1 MGAGTGEPERLTEE
15 RATELAEQ
23 AVELAGGA
31 RMVYRNPRQAFSFGA
46 TKTFE
51 VEGHAVEVR
60 WGEIS
65 SPAIASV
72 GGYVFEILETGIE
85 LLIRPP
91 RPRDEGSGA
100 RGQ

>member
-1 MGAGTGEPERLTEE
+1 MGDQVGRRQQLTEE
-15 RATELAEQ
+15 RATELAAR

-31 RMVYRNPRQAFSFGA
+31 LMIYRNPRQAFSLGA
-46 TKTFE
+46 TRTFD

-72 GGYVFEILETGIE
+72 GGYVFEILETGID

-91 RPRDEGSGA
+91 R
-100 RGQ
+100 Q

>member
-1 MGAGTGEPERLTEE
+1 MGRGTGEPERLTEE
-15 RATELAEQ
+15 RATELAER

-46 TKTFE
+46 TKTFD

-85 LLIRPP
+85 VLIRP
-91 RPRDEGSGA
+91 

>member
-1 MGAGTGEPERLTEE
+1 MGDQAGQRQQLTEE
-15 RATELAEQ
+15 QATELAAR

-31 RMVYRNPRQAFSFGA
+31 LMIYRNPRQAFSLGA

-51 VEGHAVEVR
+51 VEDHAVEVR

-91 RPRDEGSGA
+91 RSR
-100 RGQ
+100 Q